1 MQTFLER
8 YREGEYIKVCA
19 ELAGLG
25 PLVRDEPWL
34 SDAQAVAV
42 EMVTRARYNVGLLIE
57 RLNTLGYRFIDPDR
71 VWVSPDEKQLA
82 MLNIMEK
89 RYGPFPLVVRA
100 WCEIV
105 GSVNFMGAHPK
116 LSKCA
121 NFDWGGSEKL
131 DCYGDPLVVWT
142 MSRTRPDL
150 ISYFIN
156 LVESDEEEAEMEEK
170 MPPPFGLE
178 IGLSAINKA
187 GQSGGGGVYM
197 LVPNAAFDA
206 PLIDSDGYWTGT
218 FFVQYLRDSFKRGGF
233 PGLQGGWYPGQQWD
247 PEYSRTEIEFLTKD
261 LRPL

>member
-8 YREGEYIKVCA
+8 YLEGDYEKVCA

-25 PLVRDEPWL
+25 LLVHDEPWH

-42 EMVTRARYNVGLLIE
+42 EMMTRARHNVGLLVE
-57 RLNTLGYRFIDPDR
+57 RLNTLGYRFVHPER
-71 VWVSPDEKQLA
+71 VWVPPDEKNLTLLNA
-82 MLNIMEK
+82 MEQ
-89 RYGPFPLVVRA
+89 RHGPFPLVVHA

-121 NFDWGGSEKL
+121 DFDWGGSEKL
-131 DCYGDPLVVWT
+131 KCYGDPLVVWT
-142 MSRTRPDL
+142 MSRQDPDL

-156 LVESDEEEAEMEEK
+156 LVESEEEEAEMEEK

-187 GQSGGGGVYM
+187 GQSGGGGVDM

-206 PLIDSDGYWTGT
+206 PLIDSDGFWTGT
-218 FFVQYLRDSFKRGGF
+218 FFAQYLRDCFKWGGF
-233 PGLQGGWYPGQQWD
+233 PGLKGGWYPGQQWD
-247 PEYSRTEIEFLTKD
+247 PEYSRTEIDFLTKD
-261 LRPL
+261 LLPL